1 MYVIIY
7 RRKAISQVLTAMIIL
22 VASITLAA
30 GVVVF
35 GGSLFQETSLQ
46 QSILVTSQTL
56 WVNSTDPNGVTWG
69 AAGIR
74 NTGDKIT
81 SITTISVRGTS
92 VPFSGWYVDAD
103 QERATITNFQ
113 SRFINNG
120 TDPAVNTHELLDSV
134 DSGGSITTSCTI
146 GTDDTVI
153 ELDFDGNLGG
163 GSNDKPTLCL
173 IQAGGPTTLSPGD
186 RMIVYFKIPNQ
197 VFTTIDAGKDA
208 TISIFTSQTG
218 IITSVTVQNP

>member
-1 MYVIIY
+1 MYS
-7 RRKAISQVLTAMIIL
+7 RKALSQVLTAMIIL
-22 VASITLAA
+22 VASVVLGT
-30 GVVVF
+30 GVVIF
-35 GGSLFQETSLQ
+35 GGSLFQETSLI
-46 QSILVTSQTL
+46 QSISVAGRSL
-56 WVNSTDPNGVTWG
+56 WVNSTDPNGVAWG

-81 SITTISVRGTS
+81 SITTISVRGTT
-92 VPFSGWYVDAD
+92 VPFSNWYVDAD
-103 QERATITNFQ
+103 QERATTANFQ
-113 SRFINNG
+113 SQFINNG
-120 TDPAVNTHELLDSV
+120 TNPAVNTHELLDSV
-134 DSGGSITTSCTI
+134 DSGGSITTSCTM